1 MRFVFYILCALLIA
15 CATPK
20 KCCSQTDYKEYLKGF
35 DLKKTLKKH
44 SKFATLYA
52 AVNGGTSKF
61 DVKTFGITSGELQ
74 EDVIK
79 TPYDYS
85 FTLGVRKIA
94 RFGYE
99 NRANT
104 FYDGTESNYTDAAT
118 VGKVRGFEY
127 LFEVDY
133 ARQQGVDYID
143 QHHFIR
149 YSSDDD
155 CDGPF
160 CIDHFAAKVEYLK
173 DGFADVEYFELSER
187 YRYKKSKNLAISIG
201 AAHRLSE
208 PYGYNPLE
216 EWLLPNG
223 SLHYTYL
230 AIEEGYTID
239 VANSEYKDPN
249 GNVVATSVEV
259 WEENVIPQVL
269 SDYSQ
274 KKRDELEKQIQH
286 SIIIGFDYYHYTK
299 NKWLHAWGNIL
310 PYHYDDGS
318 EFSYHKY
325 NNGEQWYDYSAG
337 LIYGVKVDKHLGYFV
352 EGKYNNY
359 WNREWYDFKFG
370 VNYII
375 F

>member
-1 MRFVFYILCALLIA
+1 MKKFLILILLIIVS

-20 KCCSQTDYKEYLKGF
+20 QCCAQTDYTTYLKDF
-35 DLKKTLKKH
+35 DLQKTIKKH
-44 SKFATLYA
+44 LKFSTVYG
-52 AVNGGTSKF
+52 AVNGGTSVS
-61 DVKTFGITSGELQ
+61 DVKIFSVTSGQLEEGLI
-74 EDVIK
+74 E

-85 FTLGVRKIA
+85 LTVGIRKIA

-118 VGKVRGFEY
+118 VGKVQGFEY
-127 LFEVDY
+127 LFEMDY

-149 YSSDDD
+149 YSSDDN

-160 CIDHFAAKVEYLK
+160 CIDHFAAKIEYLK

-187 YRYKKSKNLAISIG
+187 YRWKKDKNLAFSIG
-201 AAHRLSE
+201 AAHRLAE
-208 PYGYNPLE
+208 PYGYDPLA
-216 EWLLPNG
+216 EWVLSNG

-230 AIEEGYTID
+230 AIQEGYTID
-239 VANSEYKDPN
+239 VYNSEYKDPN
-249 GNVVATSVEV
+249 GNVVAINKEV
-259 WEENVIPQVL
+259 WEENIIPQVL
-269 SDYSQ
+269 ADYSQ
-274 KKRDELEKQIQH
+274 KKRNELSRQIQH
-286 SIIIGFDYYHYTK
+286 SMIIGFDYYHYTK
-299 NKWLHAWGNIL
+299 KQWLHAWGNIL
-310 PYHYDDGS
+310 PYHYNDGS
-318 EFSYHKY
+318 EFSYHNY
-325 NNGEQWYDYSAG
+325 IEEEQWYDYSAG

-352 EGKYNNY
+352 EGKYNKY

-370 VNYII
+370 VNYTI

>member
-1 MRFVFYILCALLIA
+1 MKKLLFILLSVLIS

-20 KCCSQTDYKEYLKGF
+20 QCCSQIDYKVYLKDF
-35 DLKKTLKKH
+35 DLEKTLKKH
-44 SKFATLYA
+44 LKFSTVYG
-52 AVNGGTSKF
+52 AVNGGTSVS
-61 DVKTFGITSGELQ
+61 DVKTYTITSGQLKEGVLS
-74 EDVIK
+74 
-79 TPYDYS
+79 TPFDYS
-85 FTLGVRKIA
+85 ITLGIRKIA

-99 NRANT
+99 NKAQT

-133 ARQQGVDYID
+133 ARQQAVDYID

-155 CDGPF
+155 CEGPF
-160 CIDHFAAKVEYLK
+160 CIDHFAAKLEYLK

-187 YRYKKSKNLAISIG
+187 YRYKKNKYLALSIG
-201 AAHRLSE
+201 AAHRLAE

-216 EWLLPNG
+216 EWILDNG
-223 SLHYTYL
+223 NLHYTYL
-230 AIEEGYTID
+230 AINQGYTID

-249 GNVVATSVEV
+249 GNIVANSADVWREV
-259 WEENVIPQVL
+259 VIPQVL
-269 SDYSQ
+269 ADYTE
-274 KKRDELEKQIQH
+274 KKRNELSKQIQH
-286 SIIIGFDYYHYTK
+286 SVIIGFDYYHYKK
-299 NKWLHAWGNIL
+299 NKWIHAWGNLL
-310 PYHYDDGS
+310 PYHYDDGN

-325 NNGEQWYDYSAG
+325 NNGEQWYDYSG
-337 LIYGVKVDKHLGYFV
+337 GVIYGVKVDKHLGYFI
-352 EGKYNNY
+352 EAKYNRY

-370 VNYII
+370 VNYVI